1 MVAGKVITMLTIYT
15 LFMVLLLFGAT
26 IFVHELGHFLVARW
40 CGMVVDVFSIGFG
53 PAIWKRKVG
62 EVTYKVGVFPFGGY
76 VALPQM
82 DPTGMDETSKSEAA
96 ARKLPRVAAW
106 KRMLVSLAGVTG
118 NILLAVF
125 LAYLVFWIGKPSAPH
140 ERNCVIGSIETNSAA
155 YAGGLRIGDELMAV
169 NDERVANWDE
179 FILAASLRTNVTL
192 SVRGVDG
199 ERLITVATEK
209 SWLGVRTVAGIG
221 WMNFCGVASVVPGSS
236 AEEAGIRSGDMLV
249 EFNSVKLFSREHLID
264 LVDHARDIAVPA
276 KIIRNNE
283 TVDIMVTP
291 KYDAKVGRAL
301 IGIMF
306 NTMDL
311 DYDTIVHPRPSAQI
325 KQQAMAMFRFLKALV
340 TPGKAKVASQA
351 VGGPVA
357 ILIMFWW
364 TVQKSLIL
372 AVSFTGSINIT
383 LAIINLLPIPV
394 VDGGHVVFCLWEMIT
409 RRPLSKKVFNVMM
422 NVFTVLLIGVFLL
435 ITFRD
440 IRRWIVPMFPRA
452 HHAPAEEV
460 TNAVPAELPPE

>member
-1 MVAGKVITMLTIYT
+1 MLTVYT
-15 LFMVLLLFGAT
+15 LLMVLLLFGAT

-53 PAIWKRKVG
+53 PAVWKRKVG
-62 EVTYKVGVFPFGGY
+62 EVTYKIGIFPFGGY

-82 DPTGMDETSKSEAA
+82 DPTGMDEASKSEAA
-96 ARKLPRVAAW
+96 TRKLPRVAAW
-106 KRMLVSLAGVTG
+106 KRMLVSLSGVTG
-118 NILLAVF
+118 NVLFAIF
-125 LAYLVFWIGKPSAPH
+125 LAYLVFWVGKPSAPH
-140 ERNCVIGSIETNSAA
+140 ERNCIVGSIETNSAA
-155 YAGGLRIGDELMAV
+155 YQGGLRLGDEIVSV
-169 NDERVANWDE
+169 NGQRVANWDE
-179 FILAASLRTNVTL
+179 FIMAASLDTQAMLFVRSPGGESSITL
-192 SVRGVDG
+192 P
-199 ERLITVATEK
+199 TEK
-209 SWLGVRTVAGIG
+209 SWLGVRSVAGIG
-221 WMNFCGVASVVPGSS
+221 WMNSCGVASVVPGSS
-236 AEEAGIRSGDMLV
+236 AEAAGIRTGDELV
-249 EFNSVKLFSREHLID
+249 EFNGQKLYSREHLID
-264 LVDHARDIAVPA
+264 LVNQARDATVPA
-276 KIIRNNE
+276 RIKRDGE
-283 TVDIMVTP
+283 TLDIEVTP
-291 KYDAKVGRAL
+291 KYDAKAGRAL

-311 DYDTIVHPRPSAQI
+311 DYDTIVHPRPSAQL

-340 TPGKAKVASQA
+340 TPGKAKAASQA

-409 RRPLSKKVFNVMM
+409 RRPLSQKVFNIMM

-440 IRRWIVPMFPRA
+440 LRRWVVPMFPRSQPA
-452 HHAPAEEV
+452 AVEAVTNEAPAES
-460 TNAVPAELPPE
+460 VPE

>member
-1 MVAGKVITMLTIYT
+1 MMLTIYT
-15 LFMVLLLFGAT
+15 LLMVLLLFGAT

-40 CGMVVDVFSIGFG
+40 CGMVVDVFAIGFG
-53 PAIWKRKVG
+53 PALWKRKVG
-62 EVTYKVGVFPFGGY
+62 DVTYKICVFPFGGY

-82 DPTGMDETSKSEAA
+82 DPTGMDDASKAEEAT
-96 ARKLPRVAAW
+96 RNLPRVAAW

-118 NILLAVF
+118 NILFAIF

-155 YAGGLRIGDELMAV
+155 YAEGLQIGDEVVAV
-169 NDERVANWDE
+169 NGEHVTNWDE
-179 FILAASLRTNVTL
+179 FILAASMRTNVTL
-192 SVRGVDG
+192 SVRGVSG
-199 ERLITVATEK
+199 ERLITVPTEK
-209 SWLGVRTVAGIG
+209 SWLGVRAVAGIG

-249 EFNSVKLFSREHLID
+249 EFNGEKLFSREHLID
-264 LVDHARDIAVPA
+264 LVNRARDTAVPA
-276 KIIRNNE
+276 RIIRDNKPI
-283 TVDIMVTP
+283 DIVVTP
-291 KYDAKVGRAL
+291 KYDAKAGRAL

-340 TPGKAKVASQA
+340 TPSKAKVASQA

-394 VDGGHVVFCLWEMIT
+394 VDGGHVVFCLWEMVT
-409 RRPLSKKVFNVMM
+409 RRPLSKKVFNIMM
-422 NVFTVLLIGVFLL
+422 NVFTVLLIAVFVL

-440 IRRWIVPMFPRA
+440 VRRWIVPMFPRA
-452 HHAPAEEV
+452 HHPAAETVTNEAPAG
-460 TNAVPAELPPE
+460 LPPK